1 MIIPYNC
8 PNCDN
13 VIQVEF
19 KGLKRKLVSCSS
31 CNKETQIPDDLG
43 IGPGVIIGNGYKLE
57 DKIGESHL
65 GDIYLALKEDE
76 GRLVRIEILSGSV
89 TSDEESV
96 TRFLQEIEL
105 LSSLK
110 HDNLLPAIEAGQD
123 NETYFLVTA
132 HEAGMSLEERLR
144 NGDPLDEK
152 TAIKHLISIA
162 EVLKYTWDERKL
174 LHRDVKPQNIF
185 ITKDG
190 KAKLTGFGI
199 AKSSDGQ
206 SLGLTGVGF
215 TIGTPEY
222 MSPEQIRA
230 AEDLDFRSDLYALG
244 VVMYESLVGELPFVE
259 EAPIL
264 LMQKHMDEIPVPV
277 GERNSN
283 ISPACSAMV
292 DKMLAKDCEDRH
304 ESWKSLIDEANEVL
318 VSPDKVK
325 KKSAPAAAAQ
335 AAPRAAMAPEST
347 TSQPV
352 SKPFPIGI
360 IIAVI
365 GVIIVVVLLLNLIGV
380 F

>member
-13 VIQVEF
+13 EIQVELR
-19 KGLKRKLVSCSS
+19 GLKRKLVSCTS
-31 CNKETQIPDDLG
+31 CNTETQIPDDIG

-57 DKIGESHL
+57 KKIGESHL

-110 HDNLLPAIEAGQD
+110 HPNLLPAIEAGQD

-132 HEAGMSLEERLR
+132 HEAGMSLEERLKS
-144 NGDPLDEK
+144 GDPLDEK
-152 TAIKHLISIA
+152 TAINHLISISK
-162 EVLKYTWDERKL
+162 VLKYTWDERKL

-185 ITKDG
+185 ITQDG

-259 EAPIL
+259 DAPIL
-264 LMQKHMDEIPVPV
+264 LMQKHMDEVPIPVC
-277 GERNSN
+277 EKNSK
-283 ISPACSAMV
+283 ISPACSALV
-292 DKMLAKDCEDRH
+292 DKMLAKGCDERH
-304 ESWKSLIDEANEVL
+304 QSWKELIDEANEVL
-318 VSPDKVK
+318 QSPGKVSK
-325 KKSAPAAAAQ
+325 KNTPSPARAQSISPAASEKATVQ
-335 AAPRAAMAPEST
+335 
-347 TSQPV
+347 QQG
-352 SKPFPIGI
+352 KPFPIGI
-360 IIAVI
+360 VIIAAVGIIIIAVL
-365 GVIIVVVLLLNLIGV
+365 IIKLL